1 MAFMT
6 FDGDELQTDYHF
18 LSLDSYAFSLTLSHK
33 QTDSDI
39 QTFLEW
45 EENQNTERKRES
57 FIFNG
62 ISRGWERKSIT
73 GRFATGR
80 FWPFTWI
87 ISSTGKDLVNNWE
100 FCLLKITSIGSFC
113 DVSTHFFIFSLR
125 AKALYDFYLEIVDPV
140 IFIHQE
146 SWLFFSVKG
155 YCVYMVNKII
165 HGCW

>member
-6 FDGDELQTDYHF
+6 FDGGELQTDYHF

-33 QTDSDI
+33 QTNSDV
-39 QTFLEW
+39 QTFLEG

-80 FWPFTWI
+80 FWPFT
-87 ISSTGKDLVNNWE
+87 
-100 FCLLKITSIGSFC
+100 
-113 DVSTHFFIFSLR
+113 
-125 AKALYDFYLEIVDPV
+125 
-140 IFIHQE
+140 
-146 SWLFFSVKG
+146 
-155 YCVYMVNKII
+155 
-165 HGCW
+165 